1 MSEQPTTTYRNA
13 AEATALDNDADVAL
27 HMSNKPMVHGATL
40 ETYRT
45 KTEPEL
51 LHEGIAARTKNM
63 DWALKYELA
72 TNGSMINPQQELT
85 PEERGYTLA
94 T

>member
-1 MSEQPTTTYRNA
+1 MSEQPTTYRDSA
-13 AEATALDNDADVAL
+13 ATEFDNDADVAL

-40 ETYRT
+40 EAYKPRT
-45 KTEPEL
+45 EREQL
-51 LHEGIAARTKNM
+51 LESIAGYTTNLDLAQKY
-63 DWALKYELA
+63 ALD

-94 T
+94 A